1 MNINEWR
8 IERGDLKEE
17 LKKARMRV
25 GELQKSLPSLMQRNQ
40 QIRAFKAVPL
50 PVVQVDPVSVETE
63 DVELGLASTLAE
75 GGAVFERIGTCLQ
88 KLMKKFEAGMSL
100 PSLCD

>member
-1 MNINEWR
+1 M
-8 IERGDLKEE
+8 
-17 LKKARMRV
+17 
-25 GELQKSLPSLMQRNQ
+25 
-40 QIRAFKAVPL
+40 